1 MKKAHFLI
9 IATVGLSTLSFA
21 QSNEQEDTRE
31 DLKIGIKAGANVS
44 NVWDDNSQDFEANS
58 KLGFAGGA
66 YMSVPLGTYLG
77 IQPALIYSQKGFQE
91 QGRVL
96 GSDYTFTRTT
106 DYLDIPIL
114 FELKPKPFLTL
125 VAGPQYSFLL
135 SKTDQ
140 FTSNTISITDVD
152 KYENEN
158 IRKNTLGALVGFDI
172 HSKQWVISPRAGWDL
187 QSNDGD
193 GTSSSLRYKN
203 QWVQLTIGYEF
214 K

>member
-1 MKKAHFLI
+1 MKTTHLLVVASF
-9 IATVGLSTLSFA
+9 GLGTISFA
-21 QSNEQEDTRE
+21 QRVEQVDARE
-31 DLKIGIKAGANVS
+31 DLKFGLKAGGNVS
-44 NVWDDNSQDFEANS
+44 NVWDENSQDFEANS
-58 KLGFAGGA
+58 KIGLAGGV
-66 YMSVPLGTYLG
+66 YMSVPFGKYLG
-77 IQPALIYSQKGFQE
+77 VQPGLIFSQKGFRE
-91 QGRVL
+91 DGRFL

-106 DYLDIPIL
+106 NYLDIPLL
-114 FELKPKPFLTL
+114 FELKPKPFLTI

-140 FTSNTISITDVD
+140 FTSSTVSITDVD
-152 KYENEN
+152 KYDNNN

-172 HSKQWVISPRAGWDL
+172 HSNQWVISPRAGWDL

-214 K
+214 N